1 MMLPAAVILVAT
13 VAASSGIA
21 GEERLRRMSLLLA
34 QPISRARVYATVA
47 AASALYVLIV
57 TVAMFLGTWAGIA
70 MAGVDVS
77 IANLAWACALA
88 TLLGW
93 FFGTFALLL
102 SAATG
107 RSSVAVWATTGLAVA
122 GYFGYTLLSAAGR
135 RDLGWWS
142 PFSAYLEGPPLAEG
156 AAWWQP
162 VWLAVAALVC
172 GVLGLVLWLRRDVR
186 AGRA

>member
-1 MMLPAAVILVAT
+1 
-13 VAASSGIA
+13 
-21 GEERLRRMSLLLA
+21 
-34 QPISRARVYATVA
+34 VYATVA

-77 IANLAWACALA
+77 LADLAAACLMG

-93 FFGTFALLL
+93 FFGALALLL

-122 GYFGYTLLSAAGR
+122 GYFGYTQLLAAGKEGW
-135 RDLGWWS
+135 GWWS
-142 PFSAYLEGPPLAEG
+142 PFRAYLYGPPLMEG
-156 AAWWQP
+156 IEWWQP
-162 VWLAVAALVC
+162 AWLGVGAAVFLAA
-172 GVLGLVLWLRRDVR
+172 GLPLFLLRDLRITS
-186 AGRA
+186 G